1 MVNRHWLR
9 DVSLAILLALPFAVL
24 AQPRAS
30 LADRETMHAAGQLS
44 VASTVPSN
52 GRISLLG

>member
-1 MVNRHWLR
+1 MVDRYWLG
-9 DVSLAILLALPFAVL
+9 DVSLAILIALPLAAL
-24 AQPRAS
+24 AQPG
-30 LADRETMHAAGQLS
+30 ADVHKRGAAIPAAQLT

>member
-1 MVNRHWLR
+1 MVNRHWLG
-9 DVSLAILLALPFAVL
+9 DLSLAILLALPLAAL

-30 LADRETMHAAGQLS
+30 SGNRDRLVTAAQ
-44 VASTVPSN
+44 VPAASPVSSH

>member
-1 MVNRHWLR
+1 MVNRHWLG
-9 DVSLAILLALPFAVL
+9 DLSLAILLALPLAAL

-30 LADRETMHAAGQLS
+30 IGSHAGS
-44 VASTVPSN
+44 VAAAQVPAASPVSSH